1 MAGHSPLP
9 VSVRFGPFEL
19 SSESGEIRKNGT
31 RLKLSGQP
39 IEVLR
44 LLLEHPGRLVTRE
57 EIQQKLW
64 PSNSYGDFEHGLNAA
79 VNRLRETLGD
89 SATEPKYIDTLPR
102 RGYRFIAA
110 VEATPLVSES
120 RAVEPAGKREGETA
134 VAVHPVRRFMP
145 GRKASWI
152 AGTAF
157 LLLVAVVLY
166 EKSFPRAEG
175 SMREVEVTP
184 FTTFKGREISPSFS
198 PDGSQIVFAWDGGK
212 DSGEDRFDLYIK
224 VVGSE
229 NVVQLTSKPSAW
241 LVPAWSPDGRTIAF
255 ARSAS
260 GESGIFSVPALGGRE
275 RRLAGAVFKYAPLM
289 SLNWSPD
296 GKRLTYATSDGR
308 AHILYPDSGELV
320 DLERPSRCIEVY
332 SPAFSPSGDWLAFNC
347 CFNYVD
353 YGIFVMPSGGGP
365 ARQLTAESG
374 NPIPLTW
381 SADSQWIIFPK
392 QNTLADEGLWE
403 ISPKTGKMQ
412 RTLFA
417 QAAGQPNTALHGNR
431 LAYTQTNDN
440 VNIWAL
446 DLTSEGKLS
455 PTVLV
460 SSTRQQR
467 AGNISPDGT
476 RIVFESNRSGPG
488 EVWFSDVGGGNAV
501 QLSNFHS
508 LTGTPRWSPDGRQI
522 VFDSRVRGAPAL
534 YLVDPA
540 AGVPKQIPIKSLDG
554 SVPSWSRD
562 GKWIYFTSGEAGS
575 GSLYKVSREGGAPIL
590 ITKTAGYNAQE
601 SEDGKSLYFMAG
613 ETDAEIRVISGA
625 GGKEQ
630 SINGMP
636 KLRCFSDWA
645 LDTKG
650 IFFIDRESNPA
661 AIRFFE
667 FATAK
672 VRKITELNRP
682 PEMWGGLYISRDRK
696 RLTFALANAS
706 SDIMVAEN
714 YR

>member
-64 PSNSYGDFEHGLNAA
+64 PSNSYGDFEDGLNAA

-110 VEATPLVSES
+110 VEAAPPVSES

-134 VAVHPVRRFMP
+134 VAVHPVRRLMP

-157 LLLVAVVLY
+157 LLLVAAVLY

-198 PDGSQIVFAWDGGK
+198 PDGSQIVFAWDGGNGK
-212 DSGEDRFDLYIK
+212 RFDLYTK
-224 VVGSE
+224 VIGAE
-229 NVVQLTSKPSAW
+229 NVVRLTAKSSVW

-255 ARSAS
+255 ARSA
-260 GESGIFSVPALGGRE
+260 GNESGIFSVPALGGPE
-275 RRLAGAVFKYAPLM
+275 RKLADASFRYASLM

-308 AHILYPDSGELV
+308 AHILYMDSGEQR
-320 DLERPSRCIEVY
+320 DLERPSSCAEVF
-332 SPAFSPSGDWLAFNC
+332 SPAFSPSGEWLAFDC
-347 CFNYVD
+347 CLGILK

-365 ARQLTAESG
+365 ARQLTVESG
-374 NPIPLTW
+374 DPIPLTW
-381 SADSQWIIFPK
+381 STDKWIVFPK
-392 QNTLADEGLWE
+392 QNTLSEEGLWE
-403 ISPKTGKMQ
+403 ISPQTGKT
-412 RTLFA
+412 RRALFVKDA
-417 QAAGQPNTALHGNR
+417 SQPKAGIQGNR
-431 LAYTQTNDN
+431 LTYTQTTDN
-440 VNIWAL
+440 VNIWAVN
-446 DLTSEGKLS
+446 LTFAGNPS

-467 AGNISPDGT
+467 AGDISPDGKK
-476 RIVFESNRSGPG
+476 IVFESTRSGSR
-488 EVWFSDVGGGNAV
+488 EVWFSDLGSGNAV
-501 QLSNFHS
+501 QLTNFHS
-508 LTGTPRWSPDGRQI
+508 ITGTPRWSPDGREI
-522 VFDSRVRGAPAL
+522 VFDSRVTGSAAL

-540 AGVPKQIPIKSLDG
+540 AGVPKRIPIQSLDA
-554 SVPSWSRD
+554 SVPRWSRD
-562 GKWIYFTSGEAGS
+562 GKWIYFTSGELDR
-575 GSLYKVSREGGAPIL
+575 GSLYKVSRQGGPVVL
-590 ITKTAGYNAQE
+590 ITKTSGYNAQE
-601 SEDGKSLYFMAG
+601 SDDGKSVYFIAG
-613 ETDAEIRVISGA
+613 EVDGEIRVISRA

-630 SINGMP
+630 SIQGMP
-636 KLRCFSDWA
+636 HLGYPTDWV
-645 LDTKG
+645 LDAKG
-650 IFFIDRESNPA
+650 IYFIDRESSPE

-672 VRKITELNRP
+672 TRKIAELNAP
-682 PEMWGGLYISRDRK
+682 AEMWGGLSLSPDRK
-696 RLTFALANAS
+696 RLIFALGNAS
-706 SDIMVAEN
+706 SDIMVVEN